1 MAEGQQGRFLLL
13 PLVLVQVPQHL
24 SAHLYQPGH
33 DNNLQAQQLLR
44 NLRPL
49 SSNSVRSPSAG
60 SVTIPASP
68 YSRHTPSVA
77 SASGSVSAGYPFP
90 SPGRPYADSTSP
102 VQAHRYPPATA
113 YPPRESYSQA
123 APHMPSPGTP
133 VPPGPPSAGYFQGQQ
148 HSIPPPL
155 PQTPPVGTPGGAHP
169 YLAQHQRSQSVHS
182 NSTPT
187 SAKSQHPYPPQQFAS
202 PVTINHPLP
211 IKRAPSMYDSSQH
224 QAADP
229 QRRSLSHSERE
240 RSLSVSPK
248 TRVPS
253 LPSSAGHHSQASIS
267 GPSGHV
273 AAPPPSATRLERA
286 STPAKR
292 KMDDRDVRPEDLDRQ
307 EPRPPPFEANG
318 ATIQQHRSART
329 SAGRSST
336 SPMLARRKPRHAARP
351 IWAQTFDRQQ
361 LSNPNFI
368 VRKPVLNHSNVN
380 GKTEVS
386 RQDRASSRHMS
397 PEAARSTAQA
407 PPQSQAQVH
416 SQAQAQAQNQPTQ
429 NQALPAPVT
438 TLKPTL
444 LGPWEAT
451 ISNQTPFDE
460 MCRTVADFLFVLVVN
475 NTDLGDI
482 HRRGCVYEIEAKLGH
497 ITDRN
502 NPSQRIEFPVQSEV
516 VLSNN
521 ANINF
526 VSSMTE
532 LQHKG
537 YNEFLNLLVAEA
549 SPQNPKNK
557 NSSDPRVPINYVHLR
572 ETDRS
577 HRVPNHLRQV
587 LHPALHQ
594 LMGNKPANVRV
605 TTDQKSGEVK
615 AKITKAKV
623 SDLHIY
629 FPQCDLDCRI
639 SINIEAEWHG
649 SVDDLEQMNPSGD
662 KADRHKDR
670 LSYTQG
676 NYRVDLTQ
684 VSQPEPGPSNTTRMN
699 KRHELEIELDADAV
713 IEQGRKAMRGEAH
726 NYDFLIEGFV
736 NNIRLMARKARDLV
750 SPA

>member
-1 MAEGQQGRFLLL
+1 M
-13 PLVLVQVPQHL
+13 
-24 SAHLYQPGH
+24 
-33 DNNLQAQQLLR
+33 
-44 NLRPL
+44 
-49 SSNSVRSPSAG
+49 
-60 SVTIPASP
+60 
-68 YSRHTPSVA
+68 
-77 SASGSVSAGYPFP
+77 
-90 SPGRPYADSTSP
+90 
-102 VQAHRYPPATA
+102 
-113 YPPRESYSQA
+113 
-123 APHMPSPGTP
+123 
-133 VPPGPPSAGYFQGQQ
+133 
-148 HSIPPPL
+148 
-155 PQTPPVGTPGGAHP
+155 
-169 YLAQHQRSQSVHS
+169 
-182 NSTPT
+182 
-187 SAKSQHPYPPQQFAS
+187 
-202 PVTINHPLP
+202 
-211 IKRAPSMYDSSQH
+211 
-224 QAADP
+224 
-229 QRRSLSHSERE
+229 
-240 RSLSVSPK
+240 
-248 TRVPS
+248 
-253 LPSSAGHHSQASIS
+253 
-267 GPSGHV
+267 
-273 AAPPPSATRLERA
+273 LERA

-292 KMDDRDVRPEDLDRQ
+292 KMDDRDFRSEDFERQ

-318 ATIQQHRSART
+318 GTIQHRSARP

-336 SPMLARRKPRHAARP
+336 SPMLARRKPRHAVRP
-351 IWAQTFDRQQ
+351 DWAQPFERQQ
-361 LSNPNFI
+361 LRDPNFV
-368 VRKPVLNHSNVN
+368 VRKPVLGHSHVN
-380 GKTEVS
+380 GKAEVA
-386 RQDRASSRHMS
+386 RQDRTSSRHVS

-407 PPQSQAQVH
+407 PPQNPPLSQPQ
-416 SQAQAQAQNQPTQ
+416 SQQSQPPPQPQIQLQ
-429 NQALPAPVT
+429 NQAPPASVT
-438 TLKPTL
+438 THLKPTL

-451 ISNQTPFDE
+451 IANQAPFDE

-482 HRRGCVYEIEAKLGH
+482 HRRGGCVYEIEAKLGH

-502 NPSQRIEFPVQSEV
+502 NNSQRIEFPVQSEV

-557 NSSDPRVPINYVHLR
+557 AASDPRVPINYVHLR

-577 HRVPNHLRQV
+577 HRVPNHLRQN

-594 LMGNKPANVRV
+594 LMGNKPANVRI
-605 TTDQKSGEVK
+605 TTDQKSGQVK

-639 SINIEAEWHG
+639 SINIEAEWQG
-649 SVDDLEQMNPSGD
+649 PVDELEQVNPAGD

-684 VSQPEPGPSNTTRMN
+684 VTQPEPGPSNTTRMS

-713 IEQGRKAMRGEAH
+713 IEQGRRAMRGEAH

>member
-1 MAEGQQGRFLLL
+1 MRQPSQPST
-13 PLVLVQVPQHL
+13 PLGPPL
-24 SAHLYQPGH
+24 SAGPRQQSAGSATFAQPQSPYQQRLPSSGATYPPYPPQPQASPH
-33 DNNLQAQQLLR
+33 IPPRPLSHEYLPSHQTPFASPPPYASSSVSYATSGRPVQPSLQ
-44 NLRPL
+44 PL
-49 SSNSVRSPSAG
+49 SSNNVRSPSTG
-60 SVTIPASP
+60 SVPIPPSP
-68 YSRHTPSVA
+68 YSRHTPTLS
-77 SASGSVSAGYPFP
+77 SAAGSVSAGYPFP
-90 SPGRPYADSTSP
+90 SPGHPYADSTSP

-113 YPPRESYSQA
+113 YPPRESFSQA
-123 APHMPSPGTP
+123 APPIPSPG
-133 VPPGPPSAGYFQGQQ
+133 PPGPAAAPPAGYFQGQQ
-148 HSIPPPL
+148 QPIPPP
-155 PQTPPVGTPGGAHP
+155 PQTPPVGTPGGVHS
-169 YLAQHQRSQSVHS
+169 YLTHQQRSQSIHS

-187 SAKSQHPYPPQQFAS
+187 SAQSQHPYPPQQFAS
-202 PVTINHPLP
+202 PVTTGHPP
-211 IKRAPSMYDSSQH
+211 SIKRAPSIYDGPQH

-229 QRRSLSHSERE
+229 DRRSLSHSERE

-253 LPSSAGHHSQASIS
+253 LPSSAGHRSQASIS

-273 AAPPPSATRLERA
+273 AAPPPPATMLERA

-292 KMDDRDVRPEDLDRQ
+292 KMDDRDFRSEDFERQ

-318 ATIQQHRSART
+318 GTLQHRSARP

-336 SPMLARRKPRHAARP
+336 SPMLARRKPRHAVRP
-351 IWAQTFDRQQ
+351 DWAQPFERQQ
-361 LSNPNFI
+361 LRDPNFT
-368 VRKPVLNHSNVN
+368 VRKPVLGHSHAN
-380 GKTEVS
+380 GKAEL
-386 RQDRASSRHMS
+386 QNH
-397 PEAARSTAQA
+397 A
-407 PPQSQAQVH
+407 PPAS
-416 SQAQAQAQNQPTQ
+416 
-429 NQALPAPVT
+429 VT
-438 TLKPTL
+438 TQLKPTL

-451 ISNQTPFDE
+451 IANQAPFDE

-482 HRRGCVYEIEAKLGH
+482 HRRGGCVYEIEAKLGH

-502 NPSQRIEFPVQSEV
+502 NNSQRIEFPVQSEV

-557 NSSDPRVPINYVHLR
+557 ATSDPRVPINYVHLR
-572 ETDRS
+572 ETDR
-577 HRVPNHLRQV
+577 Q
-587 LHPALHQ
+587 
-594 LMGNKPANVRV
+594 
-605 TTDQKSGEVK
+605 VK

-639 SINIEAEWHG
+639 SINIEAEWQG
-649 SVDDLEQMNPSGD
+649 PVDELEQVNPAGD

-684 VSQPEPGPSNTTRMN
+684 VTQPEPGPSNTTRMS

-713 IEQGRKAMRGEAH
+713 IEQGRRAMRGEAH